1 MKSTVLRELV
11 AAAQKDYLY
20 WQSIRDETTTSD
32 VHNAIAFY
40 AQFFEQISN
49 GLNSVYPYHAAEQYI
64 ARYHERI
71 HFFALQ
77 EQEFAP
83 AADRLVE
90 EMVTSGYSPVANLNQ
105 EQVSATIQQKWKRWY
120 FLLDRLSAQDFKRYK
135 QIIFQV
141 ITYDITSVFHPGSL
155 DARLLE
161 AYTQQFTTDADLYA
175 FYSLLGEALRLPES
189 FVRYLFWK
197 ASFPSDWD
205 SADDPEQIKSFKPQL
220 QQIIRTSAEKT
231 GGLKSFRSFI
241 SAQKKYVTVTYQQ
254 SLKLIPAYQEAVETL
269 QSLLTPSVIT
279 GDQNA
284 RDQFAAHAVTRLT
297 ALAGNPIQAF
307 DEASVMQYL
316 VEKVKRWQHL
326 LLDEQKRVCI
336 SFMAHDMLRVFY
348 ERDLDTYL
356 IATCQYQQLNEESI
370 LRIIA
375 GRSLKYSDTFISYIL
390 FTRRF
395 QKWQDSFDLSQADT
409 LSPQFLAALQHVEF
423 AFTTFEKL
431 PKNRYAGLMKNY
443 TAFFAVK
450 KIIEVYFEGK
460 DAVGSPRERLEELY
474 RQLAKSKA
482 KEDATADEIS
492 VYLKEYLTKKPKVLS
507 ESTFDEA
514 LYCIL
519 WQAVQTSESKELT
532 PLLEDD
538 ATRDEYLQLIY
549 YRFDAYTFNRIMA
562 TNYAGLAN
570 LFGTKGFII
579 LIEAYLIGSG
589 IEHVINYF
597 VEGSVGTVY
606 SIFANLPF
614 ADGSFVSPKLMET
627 FNTSFNFALN
637 AFNEGWLQ
645 MDWGKT
651 FLSLLIPII
660 LMFLITSYNYA
671 FFKLNREDNRD
682 RSFKRLSASIKRWI
696 EKKTIRVNLTR
707 KREFSIFFESFKA
720 FLLLLETFYIIA
732 ILYALGF
739 APTQIALFFFLL
751 STICLS
757 AYQGNKLKDEVTLGT
772 SETISD
778 TVRDFIFIPI
788 IELGKFLGGQ
798 AKSINFIP
806 WLVKTGVE
814 PLYRFV
820 IRIFQSFI
828 SFQREKKEEII

>member
-1 MKSTVLRELV
+1 MQSTVVRELV
-11 AAAQKDYLY
+11 AAAQKDYQY
-20 WQSIRDETTTSD
+20 WQSIRDETITSD

-49 GLNSVYPYHAAEQYI
+49 GLNSVYPYHHAEQYI

-77 EQEFAP
+77 EQDFGP
-83 AADRLVE
+83 AADNLVE
-90 EMVTSGYSPVANLNQ
+90 EMVTSGYAPVSNLNQ
-105 EQVSATIQQKWKRWY
+105 DQVSATIQQKWKRWY

-135 QIIFQV
+135 DRIFQ
-141 ITYDITSVFHPGSL
+141 ILTYDVTSVFHPGNL

-161 AYTQQFTTDADLYA
+161 AYAQQFTTDADLYA
-175 FYSLLGEALRLPES
+175 FYSLLGEELRLPS
-189 FVRYLFWK
+189 GFVRYLFWK
-197 ASFPSDWD
+197 ASFPADWD
-205 SADDPEQIKSFKPQL
+205 SQAHHEQIAELKPKL
-220 QQIIRTSAEKT
+220 QHIIRTSSEKQSSVSSIRAFV
-231 GGLKSFRSFI
+231 L
-241 SAQKKYVTVTYQQ
+241 AQKKYITTTFQP
-254 SLKLIPAYQEAVETL
+254 SLKLLPAYEQAVETL
-269 QSLLTPSVIT
+269 QRLLTPSIIM
-279 GDQNA
+279 GDETT
-284 RDQFAAHAVTRLT
+284 RKQFAVQAVASLC
-297 ALAGNPIQAF
+297 ALPGNPIQAF
-307 DEASVMQYL
+307 DEVSVMQYML
-316 VEKVKRWQHL
+316 EKLKRWQHL
-326 LLDEQKRVCI
+326 MLDDQKRVCI
-336 SFMAHDMLRVFY
+336 SFMAHDILRVFY

-356 IATCQYQQLNEESI
+356 ITTCHYQQLNEESI

-375 GRSLKYSDTFISYIL
+375 GRSLKYSDTFISYAL

-395 QKWQDSFDLSQADT
+395 QNWQDSFDLGQADS
-409 LSPQFLAALQHVEF
+409 LSPQLLAALQHVET
-423 AFTTFEKL
+423 AFTTFEKI

-450 KIIEVYFEGK
+450 KVLEVYFEGK
-460 DAVGSPRERLEELY
+460 DSIGSPRERLEELY

-482 KEDATADEIS
+482 NVDASLEEMSA
-492 VYLKEYLTKKPKVLS
+492 YLSDYLLKKPKVLN
-507 ESTFDEA
+507 ESIFDEV

-519 WQAVQTSESKELT
+519 WHAVQSSESKRLSS
-532 PLLEDD
+532 LLEDD
-538 ATRDEYLQLIY
+538 ATRNQYLQLIY
-549 YRFDAYTFNRIMA
+549 YRFDAFTFNRIMA

-606 SIFANLPF
+606 GVFANVPF
-614 ADGSFVSPKLMET
+614 ADGSFISPKLSET
-627 FNTSFNFALN
+627 FNTSFNFALS
-637 AFNEGWLQ
+637 AFNQGWLA

-651 FLSLLIPII
+651 FLSLLIPIV
-660 LMFLITSYNYA
+660 LMLLITSYNYA
-671 FFKLNREDNRD
+671 FFKLNREDNRNK
-682 RSFKRLSASIKRWI
+682 SFKRLSASIKRWI
-696 EKKTIRVNLTR
+696 ENKTIRVNLTK

-732 ILYALGF
+732 MLYALGF
-739 APTQIALFFFLL
+739 APTQLALFFFLL

-778 TVRDFIFIPI
+778 TIRDFIFIPI